1 MFIALGTIVKSK
13 AGEFTVFLLPNL
25 PLRPAD
31 VTCITLFQKK
41 SFDQITTP
49 LKSQNNSCT

>member
-1 MFIALGTIVKSK
+1 MFIASGTIVKSK

-25 PLRPAD
+25 PLRLVD